1 MPRPHDL
8 DVFDLENGVRVTCD
22 VGYLCVNFSLPRTL
36 CSRLRSN
43 VSDRQTSDVRHHYCL
58 MPHLGGEEEDFA

>member
-22 VGYLCVNFSLPRTL
+22 VGYLCVNFNLPRPH
-36 CSRLRSN
+36 CSQVRPMY
-43 VSDRQTSDVRHHYCL
+43 VTDTDVRRQIKASLNAPVY
-58 MPHLGGEEEDFA
+58 